1 MSRAPQRFRQGDV
14 AKIIK
19 AAAAAGRE
27 VASIIVDPDGK
38 IQVQLVTTKEQ
49 PVGKPGG
56 SGNEWDT
63 VLK

>member
-1 MSRAPQRFRQGDV
+1 LSRAPQRFRQGDV

-27 VASIIVDPDGK
+27 VASITVDREGR
-38 IQVQLVTTKEQ
+38 IQVQLVTCKAQ
-49 PVGKPGG
+49 PGTADCK
-56 SGNEWDT
+56 NEWDT